1 MITTKNSIYVL
12 PAARRICVWSK
23 KEATRT
29 KNTYLYITFK
39 MKHSKSVVINMYVTD
54 ERSANQLE
62 KVLPVVLG
70 HESEEGQEG
79 PAKRV
84 KTGVTEVGVP
94 PSLHAGVSF
103 WALPINK
110 ESASY
115 NCSPSI
121 QIPLSTIQLS

>member
-1 MITTKNSIYVL
+1 
-12 PAARRICVWSK
+12 
-23 KEATRT
+23 
-29 KNTYLYITFK
+29 
-39 MKHSKSVVINMYVTD
+39 MKHSKSTVINMYATD

-84 KTGVTEVGVP
+84 KTGVAKVWVP

-103 WALPINK
+103 RALPINR
-110 ESASY
+110 E
-115 NCSPSI
+115 
-121 QIPLSTIQLS
+121 STIAVLASKSRSTRYGCCKCQKDTFLH